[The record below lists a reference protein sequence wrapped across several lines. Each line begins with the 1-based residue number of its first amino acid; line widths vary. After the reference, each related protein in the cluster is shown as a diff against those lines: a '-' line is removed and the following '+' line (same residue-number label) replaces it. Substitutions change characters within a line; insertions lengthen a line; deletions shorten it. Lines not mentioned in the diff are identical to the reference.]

1 MLDPVTKPTAG
12 SPELIDEGGLK
23 FLRDEF
29 IRRATVITPNIP
41 EAEFLTGITI
51 KDVADMKAAA
61 LKLGEQGAKAVIVTG
76 GHMERPVDVVWEG
89 GEVIQLA
96 GDAVKSENTHGS
108 GCTFSSAIAAQLALG
123 LQLREAA
130 ILAKV
135 EEVGKQ

>member
-1 MLDPVTKPTAG
+1 DKNKFAHIVLDPVTKPTAG

-61 LKLGEQGAKAVIVTG
+61 LKLGEQGARAVIVTG
-76 GHMERPVDVVWEG
+76 GHLERPGDVVWG
-89 GEVIQLA
+89 GGGVTQLG
-96 GDAVKSENTHGS
+96 GDGGKSEKPYG
-108 GCTFSSAIAAQLALG
+108 
-123 LQLREAA
+123 
-130 ILAKV
+130 
-135 EEVGKQ
+135 